1 MYIYHTCSDMNN
13 GSLQHNAAY
22 VPCLACPS
30 SAPHA
35 LLFAGSNTH
44 THPVRC
50 CFGAIEEWGRLGRL
64 LHGSS
69 GAGLPAAAAAVGAV
83 VAAPLLE
90 EGLFRGYILP
100 SLTKWMH
107 PGTAASMPCSL
118 PRCCTV
124 CVCVF
129 VYGAVQALRVLLG
142 VRGRGSPGT
151 PRAGACEFSSVC
163 GCAPC
168 CRCTPG
174 VYPRVS
180 VWFYAFGSRRQLGGA
195 HFVPRSVQWPRFGQR
210 VSVGVMTT
218 NGVAAWQLAS

>member
-1 MYIYHTCSDMNN
+1 MNN

-22 VPCLACPS
+22 VPCLACPLS
-30 SAPHA
+30 TPHA
-35 LLFAGSNTH
+35 LLFSGSNTH

-107 PGTAASMPCSL
+107 PGTAVSMPCSL

-124 CVCVF
+124 CVCLCM
-129 VYGAVQALRVLLG
+129 ALFRPCVSCWGSEDAALPARRAQVLVSSALFAAAHPAADALPEFTLG
-142 VRGRGSPGT
+142 
-151 PRAGACEFSSVC
+151 CL
-163 GCAPC
+163 
-168 CRCTPG
+168 
-174 VYPRVS
+174 
-180 VWFYAFGSRRQLGGA
+180 FGSMLLAAEGNLAVPILCHGLYNGLVLGSE
-195 HFVPRSVQWPRFGQR
+195 FL
-210 VSVGVMTT
+210 
-218 NGVAAWQLAS
+218 LAS